1 MRITADEAAHVA
13 HLARLSFSQE
23 ELQLYTGHLNAILEY
38 VAQLQKVDTNGVEPM
53 WHPLAISNVF
63 REDEP
68 VSSLSNEAALTN
80 APQKTEDAF
89 VVPKII

>member
-13 HLARLSFSQE
+13 HLARLSFSAE
-23 ELQLYTGHLNAILEY
+23 ELESYTGHLNAILEY
-38 VAQLQKVDTNGVEPM
+38 VVQLQQVNTEGVEPM
-53 WHPLAISNVF
+53 SHPLAISNVF

-68 VSSLSNEAALTN
+68 VSSLSNEVALAN
-80 APQKTEDAF
+80 APQKGENAF